1 MSILMISDDDVLCF
15 FLVPAPKHTIINNVY
30 DIYMIYIYIDIE
42 IQIYDCRSK
51 GPCQCKDCPLQKL
64 PGFQHEIPAKVF
76 SEFDKGFFWAKD
88 FNMRPPRKINVDF
101 TKDSRK
107 FFLMQ
112 EEWPFAD

>member
-15 FLVPAPKHTIINNVY
+15 FLVPAPKHTINNVY
-30 DIYMIYIYIDIE
+30 DIYDIDIYIDIE

-64 PGFQHEIPAKVF
+64 PGFQHETPAKVF

-88 FNMRPPRKINVDF
+88 FNMRPPRKINVGF

>member
-1 MSILMISDDDVLCF
+1 MSKYPDDYVLCF
-15 FLVPAPKHTIINNVY
+15 FLVPAPKHTIINSVY
-30 DIYMIYIYIDIE
+30 DIYIE

-51 GPCQCKDCPLQKL
+51 GPCQCRDCPLQKP
-64 PGFQHEIPAKVF
+64 PGFQHETPAKVF

-88 FNMRPPRKINVDF
+88 FNMRPPRKINVGF

-107 FFLMQ
+107 FFLMR